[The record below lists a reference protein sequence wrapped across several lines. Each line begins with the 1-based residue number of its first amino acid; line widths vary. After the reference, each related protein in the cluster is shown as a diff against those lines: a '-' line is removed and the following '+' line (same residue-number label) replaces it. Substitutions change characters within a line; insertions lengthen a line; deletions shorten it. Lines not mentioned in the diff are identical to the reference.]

1 MKQLKRFLALV
12 LVGVLALT
20 VLTGCGGNG
29 NFGAEVEKEMLSAV
43 NSLRTEENAPLTNDS
58 ELKAKCADALRYVNA
73 DGTIPLGKARQQEDT
88 RSADGKTRTIVAIG
102 VETKRS
108 YEFSKINSS
117 NKNQLVEALAITPDG
132 LSAYAA
138 KIRQGND
145 KDKDFYNRLSGF
157 AVATRTING
166 KTYLAMAMKVSMT
179 KK

>member
-29 NFGAEVEKEMLSAV
+29 NFGAEAEKEILSAV

-58 ELKAKCADALRYVNA
+58 ELKAKCADALKYVNA
-73 DGTIPLGKARQQEDT
+73 DGTIPLYKARQQEDT

-102 VETKRS
+102 VETKNS
-108 YEFSKINSS
+108 YEFDQIN
-117 NKNQLVEALAITPDG
+117 NANRNTMVEALAITPDE
-132 LSAYAA
+132 LAAYATH
-138 KIRQGND
+138 IRQDND
-145 KDKDFYNRLSGF
+145 KNKNFYNRLSGF

-166 KTYLAMAMKVSMT
+166 KTYLAMAMKVSVT

>member
-20 VLTGCGGNG
+20 VLTGCGGNA
-29 NFGAEVEKEMLSAV
+29 NFGAEVEKEILSAV

-58 ELKAKCADALRYVNA
+58 ELKAKCVDALNYVNA
-73 DGTIPLGKARQQEDT
+73 DGTIPLGKARQQEET
-88 RSADGKTRTIVAIG
+88 RSPDGKTRTIVAIG
-102 VETKRS
+102 VETKGS
-108 YEFSKINSS
+108 YKFSSS
-117 NKNQLVEALAITPDG
+117 NQNQLVEALAITPDE

-138 KIRQGND
+138 KIRRD
-145 KDKDFYNRLSGF
+145 SDKDFYNRLSGF

-166 KTYLAMAMKVSMT
+166 KTYLAMAMKVSVT

>member
-29 NFGAEVEKEMLSAV
+29 KFGAEVEKEILSAV

-58 ELKAKCADALRYVNA
+58 ELKVKCEDALKYVNA

-88 RSADGKTRTIVAIG
+88 VSADGKTRTLVAIG
-102 VETKRS
+102 VETKGNNK
-108 YEFSKINSS
+108 FNSS
-117 NKNQLVEALAITPDG
+117 NQNQLVDALAITPDE
-132 LSAYAA
+132 LAAYAA
-138 KIRQGND
+138 KIRQD
-145 KDKDFYNRLSGF
+145 SDKDFYNKLSGF

-166 KTYLAMAMKVSMT
+166 KTYLAMAMKVSVP

>member
-20 VLTGCGGNG
+20 VLTGCGGNA
-29 NFGAEVEKEMLSAV
+29 NFGAEVEKEMLAAV

-58 ELKAKCADALRYVNA
+58 ELKAKCVDALKYVNA
-73 DGTIPLGKARQQEDT
+73 DGTIPLGKARQQEEN
-88 RSADGKTRTIVAIG
+88 RSPDGKTRTIVAIG
-102 VETKRS
+102 VETKGS
-108 YEFSKINSS
+108 YKFNSS
-117 NKNQLVEALAITPDG
+117 NKNQLVEARAITPDE

-138 KIRQGND
+138 EIRRD
-145 KDKDFYNRLSGF
+145 SDKDFYNRLSGF

-166 KTYLAMAMKVSMT
+166 KTYLAMAMKVSET

>member
-20 VLTGCGGNG
+20 VLTGCGGNA
-29 NFGAEVEKEMLSAV
+29 NFGAEVEKEMLAAV

-58 ELKAKCADALRYVNA
+58 ELKAKCADALKYVNA

-88 RSADGKTRTIVAIG
+88 RSADGKTRTLVAIG
-102 VETKRS
+102 VETKGN
-108 YEFSKINSS
+108 YKFHSS
-117 NKNQLVEALAITPDG
+117 NQNQLVDALAITPDE

-138 KIRQGND
+138 KIRQD
-145 KDKDFYNRLSGF
+145 SDKDFYNRLSGF

-166 KTYLAMAMKVSMT
+166 KTYLAMAMKVSVT

>member
-20 VLTGCGGNG
+20 VLTGCGGNEK
-29 NFGAEVEKEMLSAV
+29 FGAEVEKEMLSAV

-88 RSADGKTRTIVAIG
+88 LSADGKTRTIVAIG
-102 VETKRS
+102 VETKGN
-108 YEFSKINSS
+108 YKFNSS
-117 NKNQLVEALAITPDG
+117 NKNQLVEALAITPDE

-138 KIRQGND
+138 KIRQD
-145 KDKDFYNRLSGF
+145 SDKDFYNRLSGF

-166 KTYLAMAMKVSMT
+166 KTYLAMAMKVSVT

>member
-29 NFGAEVEKEMLSAV
+29 KFGAEVEKEMLAAV

-58 ELKAKCADALRYVNA
+58 ELKAKCADALNHVTA
-73 DGTIPLGKARQQEDT
+73 EGKIPLGKARQQEDT
-88 RSADGKTRTIVAIG
+88 VSADGKTRTIVAIG
-102 VETKRS
+102 VETKDN
-108 YEFSKINSS
+108 YKFSQINSS
-117 NKNQLVEALAITPDG
+117 NQNQLVDALAITPDE
-132 LSAYAA
+132 LAAYAA
-138 KIRQGND
+138 KIRQDND
-145 KDKDFYNRLSGF
+145 KNFYNSLSGF

-166 KTYLAMAMKVSMT
+166 KTYLAMAMKVSVT

>member
-20 VLTGCGGNG
+20 VLTGCGENA

-58 ELKAKCADALRYVNA
+58 ELKAKCADALQYVNA
-73 DGTIPLGKARQQEDT
+73 DGTIPLGKARQQEEN
-88 RSADGKTRTIVAIG
+88 RSPDGKTRTIVAIG
-102 VETKRS
+102 VETKGS
-108 YEFSKINSS
+108 YKFNSS
-117 NKNQLVEALAITPDG
+117 NKNQLVEARAITPDE

-138 KIRQGND
+138 EIRRD
-145 KDKDFYNRLSGF
+145 SDKDFYNRLSGF
-157 AVATRTING
+157 AVATRTISG
-166 KTYLAMAMKVSMT
+166 KTYLAMAMKVSET

>member
-29 NFGAEVEKEMLSAV
+29 NFGAEVEKEMLAAV

-58 ELKAKCADALRYVNA
+58 ELKAKCADALKYVNA
-73 DGTIPLGKARQQEDT
+73 DGTIPLGKARQQDT
-88 RSADGKTRTIVAIG
+88 RSADGKTRTLVLIG
-102 VETKRS
+102 VETKGDYS
-108 YEFSKINSS
+108 FSQVTNA
-117 NKNQLVEALAITPDG
+117 NRNQLVDALDITPDE
-132 LSAYAA
+132 LAAYAA
-138 KIRQGND
+138 KIRQDNQ
-145 KDKDFYNRLSGF
+145 KDFYNSLSGF

-166 KTYLAMAMKVSMT
+166 KTYLAMAMKVTKT

>member
-29 NFGAEVEKEMLSAV
+29 NFGAEAEKEILSAV

-58 ELKAKCADALRYVNA
+58 ELKAKCEDALKYVNA
-73 DGTIPLGKARQQEDT
+73 DGTLPLGKARQQEDT
-88 RSADGKTRTIVAIG
+88 RSADGKTRTLVAIG
-102 VETKRS
+102 VETKGNYS
-108 YEFSKINSS
+108 FSQVTNA
-117 NKNQLVEALAITPDG
+117 NRNTLVDALAITPDE
-132 LSAYAA
+132 LAAYAA
-138 KIRQGND
+138 KIRQD
-145 KDKDFYNRLSGF
+145 SDKDFYNKLSGF

-166 KTYLAMAMKVSMT
+166 KTYLAMAMKVSVT

>member
-29 NFGAEVEKEMLSAV
+29 KFGAEVEKEILSAV
-43 NSLRTEENAPLTNDS
+43 NSLRTEENAPLTNDG
-58 ELKAKCADALRYVNA
+58 ELKAKCADALNYVNA

-88 RSADGKTRTIVAIG
+88 RSADGKTRTLVLIG
-102 VETKRS
+102 VETKGS
-108 YEFSKINSS
+108 YKFNSS
-117 NKNQLVEALAITPDG
+117 NQNQLVEARAITPDE

-138 KIRQGND
+138 EIRRD
-145 KDKDFYNRLSGF
+145 SDKDFYNRLSGF

-166 KTYLAMAMKVSMT
+166 KTYLAMAMKVSET

>member
-29 NFGAEVEKEMLSAV
+29 NFGAEVEKEMLAAV

-58 ELKAKCADALRYVNA
+58 ELKAKCADALNHVTA
-73 DGTIPLGKARQQEDT
+73 EGKIPLGYARQQEVDRT
-88 RSADGKTRTIVAIG
+88 TRTIVAIG
-102 VETKRS
+102 VETKGDYS
-108 YEFSKINSS
+108 FSQVTNA
-117 NKNQLVEALAITPDG
+117 NRNQLVDALAITPDE
-132 LSAYAA
+132 LAAYAA
-138 KIRQGND
+138 KIRQDSN
-145 KDKDFYNRLSGF
+145 KNFYNSLSGF

-166 KTYLAMAMKVSMT
+166 KTYLAMAMKVTKT